1 MPLVRIS
8 LVKGKPRDHI
18 RAISNSVH
26 EALVEAFKVP
36 ADDRFQLI
44 QEHERDDFIYD
55 PGYLG
60 VERSDDLVFIHITA
74 SDWRDTPTKTAF
86 YRTLAAKLATSPG
99 LRPED
104 VLIVLAPNRREDWSF
119 GRGLAQYVE
128 DAA

>member
-1 MPLVRIS
+1 
-8 LVKGKPRDHI
+8 
-18 RAISNSVH
+18 VH

-44 QEHERDDFIYD
+44 DEHERDHFIYD

-60 VERSDDLVFIHITA
+60 VERSDDVVFIHITA
-74 SDWRDTPTKTAF
+74 SDWRDTATKKAF
-86 YRTLAAKLATSPG
+86 YKTLVAKLAASPG
-99 LRPED
+99 LRPDD
-104 VLIVLAPNRREDWSF
+104 VMIALAPNRREDWSF

>member
-18 RAISNSVH
+18 RAISNSIH

-74 SDWRDTPTKTAF
+74 SDWRDTATKKAF
-86 YRTLAAKLATSPG
+86 YKTLATKLATSPG

>member
-74 SDWRDTPTKTAF
+74 SDWRDTSTKKAF

>member
-8 LVKGKPRDHI
+8 LIRGKPRDHI
-18 RAISNSVH
+18 HAISNSIH
-26 EALVEAFKVP
+26 QALVEAFHVP

-44 QEHERDDFIYD
+44 QQYDRDDFAYD

-74 SDWRDTPTKTAF
+74 SDWRDTATKKAF
-86 YRTLAAKLATSPG
+86 YKTLAAKLAASPG

-104 VLIVLAPNRREDWSF
+104 VMIVLAPNRREDWSF

-128 DAA
+128 DAG

>member
-8 LVKGKPRDHI
+8 LMKGKPREHI

-26 EALVEAFKVP
+26 EALVESFKVP
-36 ADDRFQLI
+36 ADDRFQLV
-44 QEHERDDFIYD
+44 QQFDPEDFIYD

-60 VERSDDLVFIHITA
+60 VDRSDDVVFIHITA
-74 SDWRDTPTKTAF
+74 SDWRDTATKKAF
-86 YRTLAAKLATSPG
+86 YRTLVDKLSASPG

-104 VLIVLAPNRREDWSF
+104 VMIALAPNRREDWSF

-128 DAA
+128 DPA

>member
-8 LVKGKPRDHI
+8 LMKGKPRDHI
-18 RAISNSVH
+18 RAISNGVH

-44 QEHERDDFIYD
+44 QQFDREDFIYD

-60 VERSDDLVFIHITA
+60 VDRSDDVVFIHITA
-74 SDWRDTPTKTAF
+74 SDWRDTATKKAF
-86 YRTLAAKLATSPG
+86 YKTLVAKLAASPG
-99 LRPED
+99 LRPDD
-104 VLIVLAPNRREDWSF
+104 VMIALAPNRREDWSF

>member
-26 EALVEAFKVP
+26 DALVEAFKVP

-44 QEHERDDFIYD
+44 EQHDREDFIYD
-55 PGYLG
+55 QGYLG
-60 VERSDDLVFIHITA
+60 IERSDDLVFIHITA
-74 SDWRDTPTKTAF
+74 SDWRDTATKKAF
-86 YRTLAAKLATSPG
+86 YKTLAAKLAASPG

-104 VLIVLAPNRREDWSF
+104 VMIALAPNRREDWSF

>member
-26 EALVEAFKVP
+26 DALVEAFKVP

-44 QEHERDDFIYD
+44 EQHDREDFIYD
-55 PGYLG
+55 QGYLG
-60 VERSDDLVFIHITA
+60 IERSDDLVFIHITA
-74 SDWRDTPTKTAF
+74 SDWRDTATKKAF
-86 YRTLAAKLATSPG
+86 YRTLAAKLAASPG

-104 VLIVLAPNRREDWSF
+104 VLIALAPNRREDWSF
-119 GRGLAQYVE
+119 GHGLAQYVE

>member
-74 SDWRDTPTKTAF
+74 SDWRDTSTKKAF
-86 YRTLAAKLATSPG
+86 YRTLAARLAASPG

>member
-18 RAISNSVH
+18 RAISNGVH
-26 EALVEAFKVP
+26 DALVEAFKVP

-44 QEHERDDFIYD
+44 QQYDRDDFIYD

-60 VERSDDLVFIHITA
+60 VDRSDDLVFIHITA
-74 SDWRDTPTKTAF
+74 SDWRDTATKQAF
-86 YRTLAAKLATSPG
+86 SRTLVAKLAASPG

-104 VLIVLAPNRREDWSF
+104 VMIALAPNRRDDWSF
-119 GRGLAQYVE
+119 GHGLAQYVE
-128 DAA
+128 NAG

>member
-26 EALVEAFKVP
+26 DALVEAFKVP

-44 QEHERDDFIYD
+44 EQHDREDFIYD
-55 PGYLG
+55 QGYLG
-60 VERSDDLVFIHITA
+60 IERSDDLVFIHITA
-74 SDWRDTPTKTAF
+74 SDWRDTATKKAF
-86 YRTLAAKLATSPG
+86 YSTLAAKLATSPG

-104 VLIVLAPNRREDWSF
+104 VLIALAPNRREDWSF
-119 GRGLAQYVE
+119 GHGLAQYVE

>member
-8 LVKGKPRDHI
+8 LVEGKPRDHI
-18 RAISNSVH
+18 QAISNSVH

-44 QEHERDDFIYD
+44 QQHDREDFIYD

-74 SDWRDTPTKTAF
+74 SDWRDLATKKAF
-86 YRTLAAKLATSPG
+86 YKTLAAKLAASPG

>member
-8 LVKGKPRDHI
+8 LVKGKPRGHI
-18 RAISNSVH
+18 KAISNSVH

-36 ADDRFQLI
+36 ADDQFQLV
-44 QEHERDDFIYD
+44 QQHDREDFIYD

-74 SDWRDTPTKTAF
+74 SDWRDTATKKAF
-86 YRTLAAKLATSPG
+86 YKTLAAKLATSPG

>member
-44 QEHERDDFIYD
+44 QEHDRDDFIYD

-74 SDWRDTPTKTAF
+74 SDWRDTATKKAF
-86 YRTLAAKLATSPG
+86 YKTLATKLATSPG

>member
-18 RAISNSVH
+18 RAISNSIH

-44 QEHERDDFIYD
+44 QEHDRDDFIYD

-74 SDWRDTPTKTAF
+74 SDWRDTATKKAF
-86 YRTLAAKLATSPG
+86 YKALATKLATSPG

>member
-18 RAISNSVH
+18 RAISNSIH

-44 QEHERDDFIYD
+44 QEHDRDDFIYD

-74 SDWRDTPTKTAF
+74 SDWRDTATKKAF
-86 YRTLAAKLATSPG
+86 YKTLATKLATSPG

>member
-18 RAISNSVH
+18 QAISNSVH

-36 ADDRFQLI
+36 AEDRFQLI
-44 QEHERDDFIYD
+44 QQHDREDFIYD

-74 SDWRDTPTKTAF
+74 SDWRDLATKKAF
-86 YRTLAAKLATSPG
+86 YKTLAAKLAASPG

>member
-18 RAISNSVH
+18 RAISDGVH

-44 QEHERDDFIYD
+44 QQYDRDDFIYD

-60 VERSDDLVFIHITA
+60 VERSDDVVFIHITA
-74 SDWRDTPTKTAF
+74 SDWRDLATKKAF
-86 YRTLAAKLATSPG
+86 YKTLAAKLAASPG

-104 VLIVLAPNRREDWSF
+104 VMIVLAPNRREDWSF

>member
-18 RAISNSVH
+18 RAISNGVH

-44 QEHERDDFIYD
+44 QEHDRDDFIYD
-55 PGYLG
+55 RGYLG

-74 SDWRDTPTKTAF
+74 SDWRDTATKKAF
-86 YRTLAAKLATSPG
+86 YKTLAAKLARSPG

-128 DAA
+128 DAP